1 MTVGWYLK
9 RFFTLLVCLLLLNQS
24 IYLPQSLVE
33 KVSAY
38 TGGLEFDYVGWTLN
52 ALTMKAG
59 LGGIAPTDHVD
70 VQVQKKVVTQYFDL
84 VKQYNVLEA
93 QVEQIYAD
101 PAVKDPAAAAKDQL
115 TAQTELQK
123 MLDRLAP
130 VAEAIL
136 QQQVTTV
143 LQQNKLTLGGQ
154 PIPSVLYHT
163 TPLPK
168 ALIVSPRDVV
178 RQDVNI
184 SLLAN
189 LTLDQISELE
199 ATISKNLDVSVLVV
213 DIGGVGVYPTMVQRT
228 SNFEW
233 VLGTIAHEWTHNYLA
248 FRPLGWNYDTN
259 NQLRTMNE
267 TTASIVGNEIGAQVM
282 QEFYPNYTASTVSPA
297 ASGLKAA
304 SLNVQTDTFDFNHEM
319 HETRVKVDELLKA
332 GKIEEAETYMEQRR
346 QVFVQHGY
354 LIRKLN
360 QAYFAF
366 YGAYADTPGGAAG
379 EDPVGPAVRALR
391 TQSTSLADFLN
402 QISWMTSFEQLQKAV
417 KP

>member
-9 RFFTLLVCLLLLNQS
+9 RIFTLLVCLLLLNQS

-101 PAVKDPAAAAKDQL
+101 PAVKDPAAVAKDQL

-123 MLDRLAP
+123 ILDRLAP

-282 QEFYPNYTASTVSPA
+282 QEFYPNYTASTVPPA

-332 GKIEEAETYMEQRR
+332 GKIEKAETYMEQRR

-391 TQSTSLADFLN
+391 TQSNNLADFLN
-402 QISWMTSFEQLQKAV
+402 QISWMTSFDQLQKAV